1 MSNLNKVQLIGHLG
15 RDPESRTFDNGN
27 TVANATLATTERWKD
42 KQTGENRELTEWH
55 RLVFNGKLAEIA
67 ATYLQKGSLI
77 YAEGALR
84 TRKWTDNHGIEKYS
98 TEVRVDVMRMLGSRT
113 DRPTQE
119 QASAAPASAKSSASP
134 PQPAGAYGGAG
145 SGFEDM
151 DDDIPY

>member
-1 MSNLNKVQLIGHLG
+1 MSSLNKVQLIGHLG

-55 RLVFNGKLAEIA
+55 RLVFHGKLAEIA

-84 TRKWTDNHGIEKYS
+84 NRKWTDNHGIEKYS
-98 TEVRVDVMRMLGSRT
+98 TEVRVDVMRMLGGRPERT
-113 DRPTQE
+113 PQD
-119 QASAAPASAKSSASP
+119 AAPPAKASP
-134 PQPAGAYGGAG
+134 QPSARSPQPAGAYAG

-151 DDDIPY
+151 DDDIPF